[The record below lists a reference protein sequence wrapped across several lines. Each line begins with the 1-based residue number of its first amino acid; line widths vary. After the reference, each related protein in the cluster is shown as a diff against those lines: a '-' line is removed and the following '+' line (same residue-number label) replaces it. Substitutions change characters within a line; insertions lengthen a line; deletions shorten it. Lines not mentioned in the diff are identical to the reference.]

1 MTGVQTCAL
10 PILMDL
16 AQIRRRQMD
25 RALRWAI
32 LLFSGFLVVTQQVYT
47 LGPLVEYDRKINSQP
62 KPQFEGFAGFLLR
75 RLDDLGLRGLTA
87 AVLLIAATF
96 IAIKFK
102 TWRPLNLALLSLL
115 SLNLVVGTFKLFLG
129 RTKPRDGFDLLHVG
143 GMSYPSGHAS
153 NAVLSW
159 GILAYLIY
167 RYAKV
172 DRYQGRLASAGV
184 VLISLTVCT
193 VSLIRHTHWFS
204 DLLGGLFVGSALL
217 VTVIAIDR
225 YVPSKSQLH

>member
-1 MTGVQTCAL
+1 MT
-10 PILMDL
+10 DL

-32 LLFSGFLVVTQQVYT
+32 LLFSGFLLVTEQVFTY
-47 LGPLVEYDRKINSQP
+47 GPLVEYDRKINSQP
-62 KPQFEGFAGFLLR
+62 KPQFEGLAGFILR
-75 RLDDLGLRGLTA
+75 RLDDLGLRWLTA
-87 AVLLIAATF
+87 TVLLIAAAF
-96 IAIKFK
+96 IAYKFK
-102 TWRPLNLALLSLL
+102 TWRPLNLAFLSLI
-115 SLNLVVGTFKLFLG
+115 SLNVVVGTFKIFLG

-184 VLISLTVCT
+184 ALISLTICT

>member
-1 MTGVQTCAL
+1 MQKE
-10 PILMDL
+10 I
-16 AQIRRRQMD
+16 QNRRKQMD
-25 RALRWAI
+25 RALRGSL
-32 LLFSGFLVVTQQVYT
+32 LLFTGFLLVTQQVLT
-47 LGPLVEYDRKINSQP
+47 FGPLVEYDKKINSDP

-87 AVLLIAATF
+87 TVLILAALF
-96 IAIKFK
+96 IAYKFK
-102 TWRPLNLALLSLL
+102 TWRPLNLAFLSLIL
-115 SLNLVVGTFKLFLG
+115 LNLVVGTFKLFLG
-129 RTKPRDGFDLLHVG
+129 RTKPRDGFDLLHAG

-184 VLISLTVCT
+184 VAISLTVCI
-193 VSLIRHTHWFS
+193 VSLIRHTHWFT
-204 DLLGGLFVGSALL
+204 DLLGGLFIGSALL
-217 VTVIAIDR
+217 VAVIAVDR

>member
-1 MTGVQTCAL
+1 MNELIQN
-10 PILMDL
+10 
-16 AQIRRRQMD
+16 RRKQMD
-25 RALRWAI
+25 RALRWAVV
-32 LLFSGFLVVTQQVYT
+32 LFAGFLLVTQQVLSY
-47 LGPLVEYDRKINSQP
+47 GPLVEYDKKINSDP
-62 KPQFEGFAGFLLR
+62 KPQFDGFAGFLLR
-75 RLDDLGLRGLTA
+75 RLDDLGLRWLTA
-87 AVLLIAATF
+87 TVLLLAAVF
-96 IAIKFK
+96 IAYKFK
-102 TWRPLNLALLSLL
+102 TWRPLNLAFLSLIL
-115 SLNLVVGTFKLFLG
+115 LNLVVGTFKLFLG

-184 VLISLTVCT
+184 ALISLTVCF

-204 DLLGGLFVGSALL
+204 DLLGGVFIGSALL
-217 VTVIAIDR
+217 VAVIAVDR

>member
-1 MTGVQTCAL
+1 MPVKEQV
-10 PILMDL
+10 
-16 AQIRRRQMD
+16 RRKQMD
-25 RALRWAI
+25 RALRWSL
-32 LLFSGFLVVTQQVYT
+32 LLFFGFIVVTQQVYT
-47 LGPLVEYDRKINSQP
+47 NGPLVTYDKEINSQP
-62 KPQFEGFAGFLLR
+62 KPQFEGLYGFVLR

-87 AVLLIAATF
+87 TVLILAAVF
-96 IAIKFK
+96 ISYKFK
-102 TWRPLNLALLSLL
+102 TWRPVNLAILSIL
-115 SLNLVVGTFKLFLG
+115 SLNLVVGAAKLLLG
-129 RTKPRDGFDLLHVG
+129 RTKPRDGFDLLHAG

-172 DRYQGRLASAGV
+172 DRYQGRLATTGV
-184 VLISLTVCT
+184 VAISLTVCI

-217 VTVIAIDR
+217 VAVIAIDR
-225 YVPSKSQLH
+225 RVPSKSQLH

>member
-1 MTGVQTCAL
+1 MK
-10 PILMDL
+10 DL
-16 AQIRRRQMD
+16 RQHRRRQMD
-25 RALRWAI
+25 RALRWSLI
-32 LLFSGFLVVTQQVYT
+32 LFFGFLLVTQQVLT
-47 LGPLVEYDRKINSQP
+47 NGPLVSYDKEINSQP
-62 KPQFEGFAGFLLR
+62 KPQFEGFAGFFLR
-75 RLDDLGLRGLTA
+75 RLDDLGLRGVTA
-87 AVLLIAATF
+87 TVLLIAAAF
-96 IAIKFK
+96 IAYQFK
-102 TWRPLNLALLSLL
+102 TWRPLNLAVLSLL
-115 SLNLVVGTFKLFLG
+115 LLNLTVGASKILLG
-129 RTKPRDGFDLLHVG
+129 RTKPRDGFDLLHAG

-184 VLISLTVCT
+184 VFISLTVCT

-204 DLLGGLFVGSALL
+204 DLLGGLFIGSALL
-217 VTVIAIDR
+217 VAVIAVDR

>member
-1 MTGVQTCAL
+1 MK
-10 PILMDL
+10 DL
-16 AQIRRRQMD
+16 QQHRRRQMD
-25 RALRWAI
+25 RALRWSLI
-32 LLFSGFLVVTQQVYT
+32 LFFGFLLVTQQVLT
-47 LGPLVEYDRKINSQP
+47 NGPLVSYDKEINSQP
-62 KPQFEGFAGFLLR
+62 KPQFEGFAGFFLR
-75 RLDDLGLRGLTA
+75 RLDDLGLRGVTA
-87 AVLLIAATF
+87 TVLLIAAAF
-96 IAIKFK
+96 IAYKFK
-102 TWRPLNLALLSLL
+102 TWRPLNLAVLSLL
-115 SLNLVVGTFKLFLG
+115 LLNLTVGASKILLG
-129 RTKPRDGFDLLHVG
+129 RTKPRDGFDLLHAG

-184 VLISLTVCT
+184 VLISLTVCI

-204 DLLGGLFVGSALL
+204 DLLGGLFIGSALL
-217 VTVIAIDR
+217 VAVIAVDR

>member
-1 MTGVQTCAL
+1 MEK
-10 PILMDL
+10 L
-16 AQIRRRQMD
+16 AQTRRRQMD
-25 RALRWAI
+25 RALRWSLI
-32 LLFSGFLVVTQQVYT
+32 LFVGFLVVTQQVLT
-47 LGPLVEYDRKINSQP
+47 NGPLVAYDKEINSQP
-62 KPQFEGFAGFLLR
+62 KPQFEGLAGFILR
-75 RLDDLGLRGLTA
+75 RLDDLGLRSLTA
-87 AVLLIAATF
+87 TVLLIAASF
-96 IAIKFK
+96 IAYKFK
-102 TWRPLNLALLSLL
+102 TWRPLNLAMISLL
-115 SLNLVVGTFKLFLG
+115 SLNVVVGSFKIVLG
-129 RTKPRDGFDLLHVG
+129 RTKPRDGFDLLHAG

-184 VLISLTVCT
+184 VLISLTVCV

-217 VTVIAIDR
+217 VAVIAIDR

>member
-1 MTGVQTCAL
+1 MEK
-10 PILMDL
+10 L
-16 AQIRRRQMD
+16 AQTRRRQMD
-25 RALRWAI
+25 RALRWSL
-32 LLFSGFLVVTQQVYT
+32 LLFVGFLVVTQQVLT
-47 LGPLVEYDRKINSQP
+47 NGPLVAYDKEINSQP
-62 KPQFEGFAGFLLR
+62 KPQFEGLAGFILR

-87 AVLLIAATF
+87 TVLLIVASF
-96 IAIKFK
+96 IAYKFK
-102 TWRPLNLALLSLL
+102 TWRPLNLAMISLL
-115 SLNLVVGTFKLFLG
+115 SLNLVVGTFKIVLG
-129 RTKPRDGFDLLHVG
+129 RTKHRDGFDLLHAG

-159 GILAYLIY
+159 GILAYLIS

-172 DRYQGRLASAGV
+172 DRYQGRLATTGV
-184 VLISLTVCT
+184 VLISLTVCV

-217 VTVIAIDR
+217 VAVIAIDR

>member
-1 MTGVQTCAL
+1 MEK
-10 PILMDL
+10 L
-16 AQIRRRQMD
+16 AQNRRRQMD
-25 RALRWAI
+25 RALRWSL
-32 LLFSGFLVVTQQVYT
+32 LLFIGFLVVTQQVLT
-47 LGPLVEYDRKINSQP
+47 NGPLVAYDKEINSQS
-62 KPQFEGFAGFLLR
+62 KPQFEGLAGFILR
-75 RLDDLGLRGLTA
+75 RLDDLGLRSLTA
-87 AVLLIAATF
+87 TVLLIAASF
-96 IAIKFK
+96 IAYKFK
-102 TWRPLNLALLSLL
+102 TWRPLNLAMISLL
-115 SLNLVVGTFKLFLG
+115 SLNLVVGAFKIILG
-129 RTKPRDGFDLLHVG
+129 RTKPRDGFDLLHAG

-172 DRYQGRLASAGV
+172 DRYQGRLATSGV
-184 VLISLTVCT
+184 VLISLTVCV

-217 VTVIAIDR
+217 VAVIAIDR

>member
-1 MTGVQTCAL
+1 
-10 PILMDL
+10 MDL

-32 LLFSGFLVVTQQVYT
+32 LLFSGFLFVTQQVYSY
-47 LGPLVEYDRKINSQP
+47 GPLVEYDRKINSQP
-62 KPQFEGFAGFLLR
+62 KPQFEGLAGFILR
-75 RLDDLGLRGLTA
+75 RLDDLGLRWLTA
-87 AVLLIAATF
+87 TVLLIAATF
-96 IAIKFK
+96 IAYKFK
-102 TWRPLNLALLSLL
+102 TWRPLNLAVLSLL
-115 SLNLVVGTFKLFLG
+115 SLNLVVGTFKIFLG

-159 GILAYLIY
+159 GVLAYLIY

-184 VLISLTVCT
+184 ALISLTVCT

>member
-1 MTGVQTCAL
+1 MQTETQL
-10 PILMDL
+10 
-16 AQIRRRQMD
+16 RRKQMD
-25 RALRWAI
+25 RALRWSL
-32 LLFSGFLVVTQQVYT
+32 LLFTGFLLVTQQVLT
-47 LGPLVEYDRKINSQP
+47 FGPLVEYDKKINSDP
-62 KPQFEGFAGFLLR
+62 KPQFEGLAGFILR

-87 AVLLIAATF
+87 TVLILAALF
-96 IAIKFK
+96 IALKFK
-102 TWRPLNLALLSLL
+102 TWRPLNLAFLSLIL
-115 SLNLVVGTFKLFLG
+115 LNLVVGTFKLVLG
-129 RTKPRDGFDLLHVG
+129 RTKPRDGFDLIHVG

-184 VLISLTVCT
+184 VTISLTICI
-193 VSLIRHTHWFS
+193 VSLIRHTHWFT
-204 DLLGGLFVGSALL
+204 DLLGGLFIGSALL
-217 VTVIAIDR
+217 VAVVAVDR

>member
-1 MTGVQTCAL
+1 
-10 PILMDL
+10 
-16 AQIRRRQMD
+16 MD
-25 RALRWAI
+25 RALRWSL
-32 LLFSGFLVVTQQVYT
+32 LLFTGFLLVTQQVLT
-47 LGPLVEYDRKINSQP
+47 FGPLVEYDKKINSDP

-87 AVLLIAATF
+87 TVLIIAASF
-96 IAIKFK
+96 IAYKFK
-102 TWRPLNLALLSLL
+102 TWRPLNLAFLSLL
-115 SLNLVVGTFKLFLG
+115 LLNLVVGIFKLFLG
-129 RTKPRDGFDLLHVG
+129 RTKPRDGFDLLHAG

-184 VLISLTVCT
+184 VAISLTVCV
-193 VSLIRHTHWFS
+193 VSLIRHTHWFT

-217 VTVIAIDR
+217 VAVIAVDR

>member
-1 MTGVQTCAL
+1 
-10 PILMDL
+10 
-16 AQIRRRQMD
+16 MD
-25 RALRWAI
+25 RALRWSL
-32 LLFSGFLVVTQQVYT
+32 LLFTGFLLVTQQVLT
-47 LGPLVEYDRKINSQP
+47 FGPLVEYDKKINSDP
-62 KPQFEGFAGFLLR
+62 KPQFEGLAGFLLR

-87 AVLLIAATF
+87 TVLIIAASF
-96 IAIKFK
+96 IAYKFK
-102 TWRPLNLALLSLL
+102 TWRPINLAFLSLIL
-115 SLNLVVGTFKLFLG
+115 LNLVVGTFKLFLG
-129 RTKPRDGFDLLHVG
+129 RTKPRDGFDLLHAG

-184 VLISLTVCT
+184 AAISLTVCV
-193 VSLIRHTHWFS
+193 VSLIRHTHWFT

-217 VTVIAIDR
+217 VAVIAVDR

>member
-1 MTGVQTCAL
+1 MEK
-10 PILMDL
+10 L
-16 AQIRRRQMD
+16 AQTRRRQMD
-25 RALRWAI
+25 RALRWSL
-32 LLFSGFLVVTQQVYT
+32 LLFVGFLVVTQQVLT
-47 LGPLVEYDRKINSQP
+47 NGPLVAYDKEINSQP
-62 KPQFEGFAGFLLR
+62 KPQFEGLAGFILR

-87 AVLLIAATF
+87 TVLLIAATF
-96 IAIKFK
+96 IAYKFK
-102 TWRPLNLALLSLL
+102 TWRPLNLAMISLL
-115 SLNLVVGTFKLFLG
+115 SLNLVVGTFKIVLG
-129 RTKPRDGFDLLHVG
+129 RTKPRDGFDLLHAG

-172 DRYQGRLASAGV
+172 DRYQGRLATAGV
-184 VLISLTVCT
+184 VLISLTVCV

-217 VTVIAIDR
+217 VAVIAIDR

>member
-1 MTGVQTCAL
+1 MNELIQN
-10 PILMDL
+10 
-16 AQIRRRQMD
+16 RRKQMD
-25 RALRWAI
+25 RALRWAVV
-32 LLFSGFLVVTQQVYT
+32 LFAGFLLVTQQVLSY
-47 LGPLVEYDRKINSQP
+47 GPLVEYDKKINSAP
-62 KPQFEGFAGFLLR
+62 KPQFDGFAGFLLR
-75 RLDDLGLRGLTA
+75 RLDDLGLRWLTA
-87 AVLLIAATF
+87 TVLLLAAVF
-96 IAIKFK
+96 IAYKFK
-102 TWRPLNLALLSLL
+102 TWRPLNLAFLSLIL
-115 SLNLVVGTFKLFLG
+115 LNLVVGTFKLFLG

-184 VLISLTVCT
+184 ALISLTVCV

-204 DLLGGLFVGSALL
+204 DLLGGVFIGSALL
-217 VTVIAIDR
+217 VAVIAVDR

>member
-1 MTGVQTCAL
+1 MQTETQL
-10 PILMDL
+10 
-16 AQIRRRQMD
+16 RRKQMD
-25 RALRWAI
+25 RALRWSL
-32 LLFSGFLVVTQQVYT
+32 LLFTGFLLVTQQVLT
-47 LGPLVEYDRKINSQP
+47 FGPLVEYDKKINSDP
-62 KPQFEGFAGFLLR
+62 KPQFEGLAGFILR

-87 AVLLIAATF
+87 TVLILAALF
-96 IAIKFK
+96 IALKFK
-102 TWRPLNLALLSLL
+102 TWRPLNLAFLSLIL
-115 SLNLVVGTFKLFLG
+115 LNLVVGTFKLVLG
-129 RTKPRDGFDLLHVG
+129 RTKPRDGFDLIHVG

-184 VLISLTVCT
+184 VAISLTVCI
-193 VSLIRHTHWFS
+193 VSLIRHTHWFT
-204 DLLGGLFVGSALL
+204 DLLGGLFIGSALL
-217 VTVIAIDR
+217 VAVIAVDR

>member
-1 MTGVQTCAL
+1 MQTETQL
-10 PILMDL
+10 
-16 AQIRRRQMD
+16 RRKQMD
-25 RALRWAI
+25 RALRWSL
-32 LLFSGFLVVTQQVYT
+32 LLFTGFLLVTQQVLT
-47 LGPLVEYDRKINSQP
+47 FGPLVEYDKKINSDP

-87 AVLLIAATF
+87 TVLILAASF
-96 IAIKFK
+96 IAYKFK
-102 TWRPLNLALLSLL
+102 TWRPLNLAFLSLVL
-115 SLNLVVGTFKLFLG
+115 LNLVVGVSKLVLG
-129 RTKPRDGFDLLHVG
+129 RTKPRDGFDLLHAG

-184 VLISLTVCT
+184 AAISLTVCI
-193 VSLIRHTHWFS
+193 VSLIRHTHWFT
-204 DLLGGLFVGSALL
+204 DLLGGLFIGSALL
-217 VTVIAIDR
+217 VAVIAVDR

>member
-1 MTGVQTCAL
+1 MQTETQL
-10 PILMDL
+10 
-16 AQIRRRQMD
+16 RRKQMD
-25 RALRWAI
+25 RALRWSL
-32 LLFSGFLVVTQQVYT
+32 LLFTGFLLVTQQVLT
-47 LGPLVEYDRKINSQP
+47 FGPLVEYDKKINSDP
-62 KPQFEGFAGFLLR
+62 KPQFEGLAGFILR

-87 AVLLIAATF
+87 TVLILASLF
-96 IAIKFK
+96 IALKFK
-102 TWRPLNLALLSLL
+102 TWRPLNLAFLSLIL
-115 SLNLVVGTFKLFLG
+115 LNLVVGTFKLVLG
-129 RTKPRDGFDLLHVG
+129 RTKPRDGFDLIHVG

-184 VLISLTVCT
+184 VTISLTICI
-193 VSLIRHTHWFS
+193 VSLIRHTHWFT
-204 DLLGGLFVGSALL
+204 DLLGGLFIGSALL
-217 VTVIAIDR
+217 VAVIAVDR

>member
-1 MTGVQTCAL
+1 
-10 PILMDL
+10 MDKQ

-25 RALRWAI
+25 RALRWSF
-32 LLFSGFLVVTQQVYT
+32 LLFFGFLVVTQQVLT
-47 LGPLVEYDRKINSQP
+47 NGPLVSYDKEINSQP
-62 KPQFEGFAGFLLR
+62 KPQFEGLAGFILR

-87 AVLLIAATF
+87 VVLLIAASF
-96 IAIKFK
+96 IAYKFK
-102 TWRPLNLALLSLL
+102 TWRPLNLAMISLL
-115 SLNLVVGTFKLFLG
+115 SLNLVVGTFKVVLG
-129 RTKPRDGFDLLHVG
+129 RTKPRDGFDLLHAG

-184 VLISLTVCT
+184 VLISLTVCV

-217 VTVIAIDR
+217 VAVIAIDR

>member
-1 MTGVQTCAL
+1 MEK
-10 PILMDL
+10 L
-16 AQIRRRQMD
+16 AQTRRRQMD
-25 RALRWAI
+25 RALRWSL
-32 LLFSGFLVVTQQVYT
+32 LLFVGFLVVTQQVLT
-47 LGPLVEYDRKINSQP
+47 NGPLVAYDKEINSQP
-62 KPQFEGFAGFLLR
+62 KPQFEGLAGFILR

-87 AVLLIAATF
+87 TVLLIAATF
-96 IAIKFK
+96 IAYKFK
-102 TWRPLNLALLSLL
+102 TWRPLNLALISLL
-115 SLNLVVGTFKLFLG
+115 SLNLVVGTFKLVLG
-129 RTKPRDGFDLLHVG
+129 RTKPRDGFDLLHAG

-184 VLISLTVCT
+184 VLISLTVCV

-217 VTVIAIDR
+217 VAVIAIDR

>member
-1 MTGVQTCAL
+1 MQTETQL
-10 PILMDL
+10 
-16 AQIRRRQMD
+16 RRKQMD
-25 RALRWAI
+25 RALRWSL
-32 LLFSGFLVVTQQVYT
+32 LLFTGFLLVTQQVLT
-47 LGPLVEYDRKINSQP
+47 FGPLVEYDKKINSDP
-62 KPQFEGFAGFLLR
+62 KPQFEGLAGFILR

-87 AVLLIAATF
+87 TVLILAALF
-96 IAIKFK
+96 IALKFK
-102 TWRPLNLALLSLL
+102 TWRPLNLAFLSLIL
-115 SLNLVVGTFKLFLG
+115 LNLVVGTFKLVLG
-129 RTKPRDGFDLLHVG
+129 RTKPRDGFDLIHVG

-184 VLISLTVCT
+184 VTISLTICI
-193 VSLIRHTHWFS
+193 VSLIRHTHWFT
-204 DLLGGLFVGSALL
+204 DLLGGLFIGSALL
-217 VTVIAIDR
+217 VAVIAVDR

>member
-1 MTGVQTCAL
+1 MEK
-10 PILMDL
+10 L
-16 AQIRRRQMD
+16 AQTRRRQMD
-25 RALRWAI
+25 RALRWSL
-32 LLFSGFLVVTQQVYT
+32 LLFVGFLVVTQQVLT
-47 LGPLVEYDRKINSQP
+47 NGPLVAYDKEINSQP
-62 KPQFEGFAGFLLR
+62 KPQFEGLAGFILR

-87 AVLLIAATF
+87 TVLLIAATF
-96 IAIKFK
+96 IAYKFK
-102 TWRPLNLALLSLL
+102 TWRPLNLAMISLL
-115 SLNLVVGTFKLFLG
+115 SLNLVVGTFKIVLG
-129 RTKPRDGFDLLHVG
+129 RTKPRDGFDLLHAG

-172 DRYQGRLASAGV
+172 DRYQGRLATAGV
-184 VLISLTVCT
+184 ILISLTVCV

-217 VTVIAIDR
+217 VAVIAIDR